1 MFPAPALTDP
11 AAAAVDPAPA
21 PADPPGTDLCLPS
34 PLHCPVA
41 VIGLGYVGLP
51 LAELLARHRRV
62 IGYDINGRRLAD
74 LRQGLDRTRELTSR
88 QLQQALAAT
97 GTRGLTLSSNGSDL
111 AAADGFI
118 ITVPTPIDQARRPD
132 LAALRQASALVGR
145 ALRLRPR
152 DAQAAVV
159 IYESTVYP
167 GATEEVCIPILMQ
180 ESGLRVN
187 ADFGVGYSPERINP
201 GDRQRPLESIVKVT
215 SGSTPL
221 VAGWVDQFYGSVI
234 SAGTYRA
241 ASLKVAEAAKV
252 IENTQRDLNI
262 ALVNELAMI
271 FDRVGI
277 DTLDVLEAAGS
288 KWNFLPFRPGL
299 VGGHCIGVDPYYL
312 THKAEELG
320 YHPQVVLSGR
330 RINDG
335 LAHWLAQ
342 RLLRAMAQRGQ
353 RIQGAAVL
361 VLGVTFKE
369 NCPDLRNTRVLD
381 LIDELRRWGCRIT
394 IVDPWVDPDEAGMRL
409 QHAVQ
414 SSPPAQQ
421 RFAVVVA
428 AVAHAQFQRWSAA
441 RWQKLLAPDGLLMDL
456 KGVIPRQLNPIRL

>member
-1 MFPAPALTDP
+1 M
-11 AAAAVDPAPA
+11 
-21 PADPPGTDLCLPS
+21 
-34 PLHCPVA
+34 
-41 VIGLGYVGLP
+41 IGLGYVGLP
-51 LAELLARHRRV
+51 LAELLARRRRV
-62 IGYDINGRRLAD
+62 IGYDINRRRLAD
-74 LRQGLDRTRELTSR
+74 LRQGVDRTREVNGHR
-88 QLQQALAAT
+88 LQQALNAT
-97 GTRGLTLSSNGSDL
+97 PTRGLTLTSSDADL
-111 AAADGFI
+111 AQADGFI

-132 LAALRQASALVGR
+132 LTPLRQASLLVGQ
-145 ALRLRPR
+145 ALRLRPSE
-152 DAQAAVV
+152 APAAVV

-167 GATEEVCIPILMQ
+167 GATEEVCIPLLMQ
-180 ESGLRVN
+180 ASGLRVD

-201 GDRQRPLESIVKVT
+201 GDRQRSLERIVKVT
-215 SGSTPL
+215 SGSTPA
-221 VAGWVDQFYGSVI
+221 VAAWVDQFYGSVI
-234 SAGTYRA
+234 RAGTYPA

-271 FDRVGI
+271 FARLGI

-342 RLLRAMAQRGQ
+342 RLLRAMAQHGLV
-353 RIQGAAVL
+353 IQGAPVL
-361 VLGVTFKE
+361 VLGLTFKE

-381 LIDELRRWGCRIT
+381 LIHELAAWGCRIT
-394 IVDPWVDPDEAGMRL
+394 IVDPWVDPDQAEAGL
-409 QHAVQ
+409 QLTVRA
-414 SSPPAQQ
+414 SLPRSR

-428 AVAHAQFQRWSAA
+428 AVAHDQFRGWSADCW
-441 RWQKLLAPDGLLMDL
+441 RSLLLDEGLLMDL
-456 KGVIPRQLNPIRL
+456 KGVMPRELNPIRL